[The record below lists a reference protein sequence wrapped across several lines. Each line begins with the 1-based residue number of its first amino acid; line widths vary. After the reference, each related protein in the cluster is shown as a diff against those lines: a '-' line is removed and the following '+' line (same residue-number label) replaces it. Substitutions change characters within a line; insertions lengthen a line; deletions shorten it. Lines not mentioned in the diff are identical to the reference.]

1 MEKNNIVTKLYKL
14 LDVKKKMNIEDNIYY
29 YYYTCLRFE
38 TKEKIY
44 SLEIIA
50 ATLGLSLE
58 EVIAFEEYT
67 INQIKEL
74 LNPVDKNIS
83 LTFQ

>member
-1 MEKNNIVTKLYKL
+1 MTKLYKL
-14 LDVKKKMNIEDNIYY
+14 LGVKINIEDNIFY
-29 YYYTCLRFE
+29 YYYTCLRFG
-38 TKEKIY
+38 TKDKTY

-50 ATLGLSLE
+50 TTLGLSLE

-74 LNPVDKNIS
+74 LNTVDKNIS
-83 LTFQ
+83 LTFN